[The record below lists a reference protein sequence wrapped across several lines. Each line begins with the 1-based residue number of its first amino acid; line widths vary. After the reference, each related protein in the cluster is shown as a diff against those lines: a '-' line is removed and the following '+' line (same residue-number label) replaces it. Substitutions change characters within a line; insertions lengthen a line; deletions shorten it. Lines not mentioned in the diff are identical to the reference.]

1 MGGDHVSILVLAI
14 RRRAAWLA
22 WAADYVELTKPGI
35 SVMILV
41 TVAVAGFLAAGGRPD
56 LWVLLHCLLGTLLV
70 SSSASA
76 LNQWLERESDGRMPR
91 TSGRP
96 LPAGRL
102 SNQQVLGFALL
113 TIVTGLAYLQVAV
126 GTVTMSLALLTWLL
140 YAWIYTPLK
149 SRTPLNTAIGAVSG
163 ALPILIGWS
172 ATSPSFSLVSDPR
185 ALALFLVLFL
195 WQFPHFMAIAWIYRR
210 QYADAGLRMLTVVD
224 PSGRRAGIQAV
235 CAALVLVPV
244 SLVPAIFAP
253 GLGSVLYVLL
263 AGLLGV
269 AQLAC
274 AVSFSVTRDEAT
286 ARRLLRASLV
296 YLPSLLGC
304 MLFLPLLS

>member
-22 WAADYVELTKPGI
+22 RAADYVELTKPGI
-35 SVMILV
+35 SIMILV

-56 LWVLLHCLLGTLLV
+56 LWILLHCLLGTLLV

-76 LNQWLERESDGRMPR
+76 LNQWMERETDSRMSR
-91 TSGRP
+91 TSDRP

-102 SNQQVLGFALL
+102 SNQQVLGFAVL
-113 TIVTGLAYLQVAV
+113 TIVGGLVYLQLAV
-126 GTVTMSLALLTWLL
+126 GTVTMLLALLTWFL

-149 SRTPLNTAIGAVSG
+149 SRTPLNTTIGAVSG

-172 ATSPSFSLVSDPR
+172 ATSPVLNLAADPR
-185 ALALFLVLFL
+185 SAALFLVLFF

-224 PSGRRAGIQAV
+224 PTGRRAGIQAV
-235 CAALVLVPV
+235 SAALILLPI
-244 SLVPAIFAP
+244 SLLPAVFAP
-253 GLGSVLYVLL
+253 GTGSVWYVLL

-274 AVSFSVTRDEAT
+274 AVSFCVTRDEAT
-286 ARRLLRASLV
+286 ARRLLRASLI

-304 MLFLPLLS
+304 LLFLPLV